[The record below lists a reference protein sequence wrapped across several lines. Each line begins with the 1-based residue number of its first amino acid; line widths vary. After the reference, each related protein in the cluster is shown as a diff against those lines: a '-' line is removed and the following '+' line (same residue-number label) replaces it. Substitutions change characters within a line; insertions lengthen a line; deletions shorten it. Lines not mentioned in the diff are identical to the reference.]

1 MMFRRVFSLIIHY
14 LWLIHDYFADLELIL
29 LKFGPGIL
37 QAEAIFPIGI
47 TLKWRPDVAYVDYL
61 RFVDEDGRD
70 ALIMGVTKL

>member
-1 MMFRRVFSLIIHY
+1 MINNDFF
-14 LWLIHDYFADLELIL
+14 DDELIL

-61 RFVDEDGRD
+61 RFVDEEGRD
-70 ALIMGVTKL
+70 ALIIGVTKL